1 MDLYDVKNITA
12 INGETSVIKWESCYQ
27 CSFHDSNDLTISKF
41 VGDKHKH
48 IQEYVGSLLSNDSR
62 KKGLCTTNFSVTL
75 KIF

>member
-1 MDLYDVKNITA
+1 MLCVHFMILM
-12 INGETSVIKWESCYQ
+12 IW
-27 CSFHDSNDLTISKF
+27 LTISKF

-75 KIF
+75 RIFKIFTVVEALDSVVPAFSR